1 MRVLAGAKRLST
13 PPALRRSLSESSL
26 GRPAS
31 RDEEQLRRHCSTLP
45 DSLRAPASPRG
56 PAAEER
62 SGSSMRYSLY
72 QSPHLLLLQ
81 GYSQQHKE
89 IVKEI
94 HFGVQ
99 ELRGARTSCLHH
111 PRFSRGKEN
120 KERAVVLLARG
131 AGSGGV
137 AAHPAQ
143 PPLLTPRLPA
153 RQDSLVYLLNRE
165 QHTVGQR
172 TQASKPSISLSA
184 PDILP
189 LHCTIRKLRASRHRS
204 EEQLVLEP
212 SAGAGVSINFCQV
225 ARTAVLRHGD
235 LLSLG
240 LYYLLLY
247 KDPTKAQPLPA
258 QTLLRLRALHPEGP
272 PVCGACGSLL
282 RERGFSGAP
291 SKKRGSSPTGGP
303 RAPRRKLMLEFE
315 PAAEDVLLRRIVTLI
330 EPGGDDHKLTPAF
343 LLCLCIQHSA
353 TSFEPGDFG
362 QLLLKAAKMIQ
373 RTVWVSRWGGAKGW
387 GQWGPPPG
395 FPSLVPTSSLVLSPS
410 LPAQERT
417 RELAEKQS
425 QHQDPAALSRFGIAD
440 LLPDLQHILFWMS
453 NAIEVLYFVQQK
465 SPTYIQSME
474 EELDVKGS
482 KESLFSSTI
491 TASEEAMTVLEEVI
505 MYTFQQCVYYISK
518 PRKSVELPR
527 RASLL
532 GRRCLGR
539 ARLAPAAARRGGQQG
554 IMVRFRA
561 GGKGAPGLSPLDRA
575 APRGSREQSG
585 QCEAGERGVVCGTR
599 PARTQGMLLGCSV
612 LASLSAAAQR
622 GGVLGVGCGSCKKQ
636 TNKQRKERGAAVSSQ
651 LLLPPGQ
658 CLYVSLPALLECNPF
673 PNPSEGREGWRASPP
688 LPEELRRV
696 VLTYQA
702 VLDLLRQYEVHPEI
716 TSQMFAYLFFFSN
729 TLLFNQLLDKGSSLG
744 CFHWSQGVKL
754 RASVRLLLEW
764 LRGAGFEQLAQQFFA
779 KLASVANLLAMPGSQ
794 LLQLSW
800 PALRAEF
807 PALSPAQLHRVLS
820 QCQAVMDVGFV
831 AAWQPGEE
839 ESTAAFQHEG
849 MLESFDNHPP
859 IILPS
864 GGFKVDLEVETLD
877 DNIYRHLLYIR
888 HFLWSLQSKSP
899 HGGEGPG
906 SAPPKVASVPAP
918 HGGAVFG
925 VGGGAF
931 FGYLFLLF
939 KKEPRATPEILDE
952 NVSLVAAPGGC
963 TEPELD
969 GSPQP
974 TLDANGCPRQH
985 LAGEPQLQEKLQQL
999 QLGRGT
1005 APPAPSCLLTPP
1017 TTPLN
1022 FDSASPESPQGTGKA
1037 LQDPRRNGMNGTKSS
1052 TPEGTQ
1058 DRRCP
1063 WKGCRR
1069 NCKAEFG
1076 GRQSDN
1082 NPVSPLAG
1090 CSPTPYDYPTP
1101 ESSSRSSATD
1111 DFCYVF
1117 VVELERGP
1125 LGLGMGLIDGLHTP
1139 LTSPGIYI
1147 RTLIEDSPAAADGR
1161 LSIGDRILAVNG
1173 TSLIGAD
1180 YQRLQGRAAR
1190 THLAVSALRAQLL
1203 WAHFFGAV
1211 SLWLGPQR
1219 SPLPLAALCSAVDLI
1234 RSGGKKLRFLV
1245 AKSDMEIAKKIVSSS
1260 SSS

>member
-1 MRVLAGAKRLST
+1 MEGQAGCEKDGKPRPMTTSRTMFYGSSSTMAPPSKNRLKRQSRLLSQVLQRTLSYKDRSPTSASPAGDGDDPAELSTQLSAPGILKIFGGNICAGTNYKSVLATGSSGARELVKEALERYGLSQLGAGHYALCDVIGRFEGPEKRWHTEGLRVLGDHEKPLLIQDLWKPREGFSRRLELRRRAEVEEMAARDVDTTTAGINAQARKLQRHRARGAMRVLAGAKRLST

-45 DSLRAPASPRG
+45 DSLRGPASPWG

-81 GYSQQHKE
+81 GYSQQH
-89 IVKEI
+89 
-94 HFGVQ
+94 
-99 ELRGARTSCLHH
+99 
-111 PRFSRGKEN
+111 
-120 KERAVVLLARG
+120 
-131 AGSGGV
+131 
-137 AAHPAQ
+137 
-143 PPLLTPRLPA
+143 
-153 RQDSLVYLLNRE
+153 DSLVYLLNRE

-247 KDPTKAQPLPA
+247 KDPMKAQPLPA

-272 PVCGACGSLL
+272 PICGACGSLL
-282 RERGFSGAP
+282 KERGFSGAP
-291 SKKRGSSPTGGP
+291 SKKRGPSPTGGP
-303 RAPRRKLMLEFE
+303 RAPRRKLLLEFE

-373 RTVWVSRWGGAKGW
+373 RTVW
-387 GQWGPPPG
+387 
-395 FPSLVPTSSLVLSPS
+395 
-410 LPAQERT
+410 ERT

-425 QHQDPAALSRFGIAD
+425 QHQDPAALSCFGIAD

-474 EELDVKGS
+474 EELDIKGS

-518 PRKSVELPR
+518 
-527 RASLL
+527 
-532 GRRCLGR
+532 
-539 ARLAPAAARRGGQQG
+539 
-554 IMVRFRA
+554 
-561 GGKGAPGLSPLDRA
+561 
-575 APRGSREQSG
+575 
-585 QCEAGERGVVCGTR
+585 
-599 PARTQGMLLGCSV
+599 
-612 LASLSAAAQR
+612 
-622 GGVLGVGCGSCKKQ
+622 
-636 TNKQRKERGAAVSSQ
+636 
-651 LLLPPGQ
+651 

-673 PNPSEGREGWRASPP
+673 QNEGREGWRASPP

-764 LRGAGFEQLAQQFFA
+764 LRDAGFEQLAQQFFA

-794 LLQLSW
+794 LLQMSW

-839 ESTAAFQHEG
+839 DSTTAFQHEG

-899 HGGEGPG
+899 QGGEGPG
-906 SAPPKVASVPAP
+906 SAPPK
-918 HGGAVFG
+918 
-925 VGGGAF
+925 
-931 FGYLFLLF
+931 
-939 KKEPRATPEILDE
+939 KEPRATPEVLEE
-952 NVSLVAAPGGC
+952 NTSLVAAPGSSTVTPGGCCSPGGC
-963 TEPELD
+963 TEPD
-969 GSPQP
+969 GSPLP
-974 TLDANGCPRQH
+974 ALAANGCPRQH
-985 LAGEPQLQEKLQQL
+985 PASEPQLQEKLQQL
-999 QLGRGT
+999 QLGRGPP
-1005 APPAPSCLLTPP
+1005 PPAPSCLLTPP

-1022 FDSASPESPQGTGKA
+1022 FDSASPESPQGTGKT
-1037 LQDPRRNGMNGTKSS
+1037 LQDPRRNGMNGTKGS
-1052 TPEGTQ
+1052 TPE
-1058 DRRCP
+1058 
-1063 WKGCRR
+1063 
-1069 NCKAEFG
+1069 
-1076 GRQSDN
+1076 
-1082 NPVSPLAG
+1082 G

-1180 YQRLQGRAAR
+1180 YQ
-1190 THLAVSALRAQLL
+1190 
-1203 WAHFFGAV
+1203 
-1211 SLWLGPQR
+1211 
-1219 SPLPLAALCSAVDLI
+1219 SAVDLI

-1245 AKSDMEIAKKIVSSS
+1245 AKSDMEIAKKIISSS

>member
-1 MRVLAGAKRLST
+1 MFYGSSSSSSSMAPPSKNRLKRQSRIFSQVLYRTLSYKDRSSSSASPAAGEDDPAELSTQLSAPGVLKIFGGNICAGTNYKSVLATGSSSTRELVKEALERYGLSQLSAGQFALCDVIGKFEGPEKRWQTEGLRVLGDHEKPLLIQDLWKPREGFARRLELHKRAELEELAAKDVDTTTAGQSWEWVQGALRGP
-13 PPALRRSLSESSL
+13 PPALRRSLSETSL
-26 GRPAS
+26 GPPA
-31 RDEEQLRRHCSTLP
+31 RRAGAGAGERLQRHCSTLP
-45 DSLRAPASPRG
+45 GS
-56 PAAEER
+56 PAAAR

-81 GYSQQHKE
+81 GYSQQH
-89 IVKEI
+89 
-94 HFGVQ
+94 
-99 ELRGARTSCLHH
+99 
-111 PRFSRGKEN
+111 
-120 KERAVVLLARG
+120 
-131 AGSGGV
+131 
-137 AAHPAQ
+137 
-143 PPLLTPRLPA
+143 
-153 RQDSLVYLLNRE
+153 DSLVYLLNRE

-189 LHCTIRKLRASRHRS
+189 LHCTIRKLRPSRHRS
-204 EEQLVLEP
+204 EEKLVLEP
-212 SAGAGVSINFCQV
+212 IAGAGISVNFAEV
-225 ARTAVLRHGD
+225 ARTVVLRHGD

-247 KDPTKAQPLPA
+247 KDPMKAQPLPA
-258 QTLLRLRALHPEGP
+258 QTLLRLRTLHPAGPQHP

-282 RERGFSGAP
+282 REKDAAT
-291 SKKRGSSPTGGP
+291 KKRGPSPAGGP
-303 RAPRRKLMLEFE
+303 RTPRRKLLLEFE
-315 PAAEDVLLRRIVTLI
+315 PAAEDVLLRRIMTLI

-373 RTVWVSRWGGAKGW
+373 RTVW
-387 GQWGPPPG
+387 
-395 FPSLVPTSSLVLSPS
+395 
-410 LPAQERT
+410 ERT

-425 QHQDPAALSRFGIAD
+425 QHQDPAALSRFTITD
-440 LLPDLQHILFWMS
+440 LLPDLQHILFWMA

-474 EELDVKGS
+474 EELDVRGS

-518 PRKSVELPR
+518 
-527 RASLL
+527 
-532 GRRCLGR
+532 
-539 ARLAPAAARRGGQQG
+539 
-554 IMVRFRA
+554 
-561 GGKGAPGLSPLDRA
+561 
-575 APRGSREQSG
+575 
-585 QCEAGERGVVCGTR
+585 
-599 PARTQGMLLGCSV
+599 
-612 LASLSAAAQR
+612 
-622 GGVLGVGCGSCKKQ
+622 
-636 TNKQRKERGAAVSSQ
+636 
-651 LLLPPGQ
+651 

-673 PNPSEGREGWRASPP
+673 QTECRESWRASPP

-696 VLTYQA
+696 VLIYQA
-702 VLDLLRQYEVHPEI
+702 VLDLLQQYEVHPEI

-764 LRGAGFEQLAQQFFA
+764 LRGAGFEQLANQFFA

-794 LLQLSW
+794 LLQMTW
-800 PALRAEF
+800 PSLRAEF
-807 PALSPAQLHRVLS
+807 PALSPMQLHRVLS
-820 QCQAVMDVGFV
+820 QCQAVMDVGCI
-831 AAWQPGEE
+831 AAWQPDEENLATFQPGDHPFLCLSGE
-839 ESTAAFQHEG
+839 T
-849 MLESFDNHPP
+849 LESFDNHPP

-899 HGGEGPG
+899 QAGEGPG
-906 SAPPKVASVPAP
+906 SAPLKVPC
-918 HGGAVFG
+918 
-925 VGGGAF
+925 
-931 FGYLFLLF
+931 
-939 KKEPRATPEILDE
+939 TPGRGFC
-952 NVSLVAAPGGC
+952 A
-963 TEPELD
+963 EPEVERGPPLCLAPD
-969 GSPQP
+969 
-974 TLDANGCPRQH
+974 GCPCEH
-985 LAGEPQLQEKLQQL
+985 PATELQLQEKLKQL
-999 QLGRGT
+999 QLGRGL
-1005 APPAPSCLLTPP
+1005 APKAGAAPTDSSCLLTPP

-1022 FDSASPESPQGTGKA
+1022 FDSGSPESPQGTGKG
-1037 LQDPRRNGMNGTKSS
+1037 LQDHRRNGMNGTKGS
-1052 TPEGTQ
+1052 TPE
-1058 DRRCP
+1058 
-1063 WKGCRR
+1063 
-1069 NCKAEFG
+1069 
-1076 GRQSDN
+1076 
-1082 NPVSPLAG
+1082 G

-1125 LGLGMGLIDGLHTP
+1125 IGLGMGLIDGLHTP
-1139 LTSPGIYI
+1139 LCSPGIYI

-1180 YQRLQGRAAR
+1180 YQ
-1190 THLAVSALRAQLL
+1190 
-1203 WAHFFGAV
+1203 
-1211 SLWLGPQR
+1211 
-1219 SPLPLAALCSAVDLI
+1219 SAVDLI

-1245 AKSDMEIAKKIVSSS
+1245 AKSDTEIAKKI
-1260 SSS
+1260 

>member
-1 MRVLAGAKRLST
+1 MEGEKAHEKDGKLRPMMTSRAMFYGSSSTMAPPSKNRLKRQSRIFSQVLYRTLSYKDRSSASASLAAGEDDPAELSTQLSAPGVLKIFGGNICAGTNYKSVLATGSSGARELVKEALERYGLSQLSAGQYALCDVIGRFEGPEKRWQTEGLRVLGDHEKPLLIQDLWKPREGFSRRLELRKRAEVEELAARDVDTTTAGINAQARKLQRHRARGARRPPAGAERRG
-13 PPALRRSLSESSL
+13 PPPPPAAPALRRSLSETSL
-26 GRPAS
+26 GHPA
-31 RDEEQLRRHCSTLP
+31 RRAGTGTGTGAGTGERLLRHCSTLP
-45 DSLRAPASPRG
+45 GS
-56 PAAEER
+56 PAAAR
-62 SGSSMRYSLY
+62 SGGSMRYSLY

-81 GYSQQHKE
+81 GYSQQH
-89 IVKEI
+89 
-94 HFGVQ
+94 
-99 ELRGARTSCLHH
+99 
-111 PRFSRGKEN
+111 
-120 KERAVVLLARG
+120 
-131 AGSGGV
+131 
-137 AAHPAQ
+137 
-143 PPLLTPRLPA
+143 
-153 RQDSLVYLLNRE
+153 DSLVYLLNRE

-189 LHCTIRKLRASRHRS
+189 LHCTIRKLQPSRHRW
-204 EEQLVLEP
+204 EEKLVLEP
-212 SAGAGVSINFCQV
+212 IAGAGISVNFAKV
-225 ARTAVLRHGD
+225 ARTVVLQHGD

-247 KDPTKAQPLPA
+247 KDPMKAQPLPA
-258 QTLLRLRALHPEGP
+258 QTLLRLRALHPAVPEGP

-282 RERGFSGAP
+282 KERDPAT
-291 SKKRGSSPTGGP
+291 KKRGPSPANGP
-303 RAPRRKLMLEFE
+303 RVPRRKLLLEFE
-315 PAAEDVLLRRIVTLI
+315 PEAEDLLLRRIMTLI

-373 RTVWVSRWGGAKGW
+373 RTVW
-387 GQWGPPPG
+387 
-395 FPSLVPTSSLVLSPS
+395 
-410 LPAQERT
+410 ERT

-425 QHQDPAALSRFGIAD
+425 QHQDPAALSRFTITD
-440 LLPDLQHILFWMS
+440 LLPDLQHILFWMA
-453 NAIEVLYFVQQK
+453 NAIEVLYFIQQK

-474 EELDVKGS
+474 EELDVRGS

-518 PRKSVELPR
+518 
-527 RASLL
+527 
-532 GRRCLGR
+532 
-539 ARLAPAAARRGGQQG
+539 
-554 IMVRFRA
+554 
-561 GGKGAPGLSPLDRA
+561 
-575 APRGSREQSG
+575 
-585 QCEAGERGVVCGTR
+585 
-599 PARTQGMLLGCSV
+599 
-612 LASLSAAAQR
+612 
-622 GGVLGVGCGSCKKQ
+622 
-636 TNKQRKERGAAVSSQ
+636 
-651 LLLPPGQ
+651 

-673 PNPSEGREGWRASPP
+673 QNECRESWRASPP

-696 VLTYQA
+696 VLIYQA

-794 LLQLSW
+794 LVQMTW
-800 PALRAEF
+800 PSLRAEF

-820 QCQAVMDVGFV
+820 QCQAVMDVGCIT
-831 AAWQPGEE
+831 AWQAGEE
-839 ESTAAFQHEG
+839 ESPAAFQPDE

-864 GGFKVDLEVETLD
+864 GGFKVDLEVEALD

-899 HGGEGPG
+899 HASEGPG
-906 SAPPKVASVPAP
+906 SAPPK
-918 HGGAVFG
+918 
-925 VGGGAF
+925 
-931 FGYLFLLF
+931 
-939 KKEPRATPEILDE
+939 KEACTTPDVLE
-952 NVSLVAAPGGC
+952 VSESLAAALGSTITQEDYCSLGGC
-963 TEPELD
+963 AELE
-969 GSPQP
+969 GSPP
-974 TLDANGCPRQH
+974 LCLATNGCPCEH
-985 LAGEPQLQEKLQQL
+985 PASEPQLQEKLKQL
-999 QLGRGT
+999 QLGRGPASKAST
-1005 APPAPSCLLTPP
+1005 ATTDPSCLLTPP

-1022 FDSASPESPQGTGKA
+1022 FDSGSLESPQGTSKG
-1037 LQDPRRNGMNGTKSS
+1037 LQDPRRNGMNGTKGS
-1052 TPEGTQ
+1052 TPE
-1058 DRRCP
+1058 
-1063 WKGCRR
+1063 
-1069 NCKAEFG
+1069 
-1076 GRQSDN
+1076 
-1082 NPVSPLAG
+1082 G

-1125 LGLGMGLIDGLHTP
+1125 IGLGMGLIDGLHT
-1139 LTSPGIYI
+1139 LLCSPGIYI

-1180 YQRLQGRAAR
+1180 YQ
-1190 THLAVSALRAQLL
+1190 
-1203 WAHFFGAV
+1203 
-1211 SLWLGPQR
+1211 
-1219 SPLPLAALCSAVDLI
+1219 SAVDLI

-1245 AKSDMEIAKKIVSSS
+1245 AKSDMEIAKKISSS
-1260 SSS
+1260 SSSS